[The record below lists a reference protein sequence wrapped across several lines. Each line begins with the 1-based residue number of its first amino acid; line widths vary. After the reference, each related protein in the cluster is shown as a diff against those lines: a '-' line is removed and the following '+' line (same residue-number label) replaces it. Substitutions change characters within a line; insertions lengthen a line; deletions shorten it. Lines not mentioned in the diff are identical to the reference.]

1 MDILLKLNIHTDMTE
16 ESKTCVCRDVTSK
29 LATQSKI
36 KTLMQIHD
44 DGQTRQT
51 DTQEVCVKDNT
62 LFKIPHAA
70 SRAEHSLRAG
80 DEKCVCAFTCTCR
93 SVLA

>member
-1 MDILLKLNIHTDMTE
+1 MTE
-16 ESKTCVCRDVTSK
+16 ESKTSVCRDVTSK

-51 DTQEVCVKDNT
+51 DTQE
-62 LFKIPHAA
+62 I
-70 SRAEHSLRAG
+70 
-80 DEKCVCAFTCTCR
+80 
-93 SVLA
+93 